1 MVISRFALS
10 LIGPAQVCVVVKAS
24 IWEYIEAELLLL
36 SVLSYS
42 TLLLSVVVWSASIHL
57 NIFDMS
63 LVGKV
68 AGRVVVVVKVRETY
82 LGRLLSVGL

>member
-10 LIGPAQVCVVVKAS
+10 VIGPAQVCVCRRDGSNLGIYRGRAS
-24 IWEYIEAELLLL
+24 FT
-36 SVLSYS
+36 VLSYS
-42 TLLLSVVVWSASIHL
+42 TLLLSGVIWSASIHL

-68 AGRVVVVVKVRETY
+68 AGRVIVVVKVREPT
-82 LGRLLSVGL
+82 